1 MRDNIMNNLEQIFH
15 IWQVLYAKDQ
25 DPKLVIEE
33 FFHEDYTQSI
43 NGVILNRVEYIR
55 HVIEQRK
62 NIQTMEFECKIHMSQ
77 NDKLFI
83 LYDAKGT
90 NTQGDEI
97 IAEVISYFEFKDQ
110 KVFKIHAQVHLLKGN
125 PSDVDMSQE

>member
-1 MRDNIMNNLEQIFH
+1 MRNLEKIFH
-15 IWQVLYAKDQ
+15 VWKILYANNQ
-25 DPKLVIEE
+25 DLKSIIEE

-43 NGVILNRVEYIR
+43 NGVILNRLDYTT
-55 HVIEQRK
+55 HVINQRK
-62 NIQTMEFECKIHMSQ
+62 NIQKMEFECKIHMSQ

-110 KVFKIHAQVHLLKGN
+110 KIFKIHGQVHVLKGN
-125 PSDVDMSQE
+125 PSDVDIIQE

>member
-1 MRDNIMNNLEQIFH
+1 MNNLEQIFH

-55 HVIEQRK
+55 HVIEQRN
-62 NIQTMEFECKIHMSQ
+62 NIQTMKFECKIHMSQ

-110 KVFKIHAQVHLLKGN
+110 KIFKIHGQVHLLKGN
-125 PSDVDMSQE
+125 PSDVDMNQE

>member
-1 MRDNIMNNLEQIFH
+1 MNNLEQIFH
-15 IWQVLYAKDQ
+15 IWQVMYAKDQ

-33 FFHEDYTQSI
+33 FFHEDYTQVI

-55 HVIEQRK
+55 HVIEQRN
-62 NIQTMEFECKIHMSQ
+62 NIQTMEFEYKIHMSQ

-90 NTQGDEI
+90 NTQGDETN
-97 IAEVISYFEFKDQ
+97 AEVISYFEFKDQ
-110 KVFKIHAQVHLLKGN
+110 KIFKIHGQVHLLKGN

>member
-1 MRDNIMNNLEQIFH
+1 MNNLEQIFH

-62 NIQTMEFECKIHMSQ
+62 NIKTMEFECKIHMSQ

-110 KVFKIHAQVHLLKGN
+110 KIFKIHGQVHLLKGN